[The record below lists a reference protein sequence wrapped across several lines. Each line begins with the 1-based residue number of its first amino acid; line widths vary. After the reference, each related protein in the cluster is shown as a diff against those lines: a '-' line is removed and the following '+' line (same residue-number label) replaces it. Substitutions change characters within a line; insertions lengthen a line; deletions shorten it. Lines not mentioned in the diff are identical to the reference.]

1 MLRVSRGEILFCVGW
16 LFFSISVIFGLTEV
30 VEVHEEWQFFLKL
43 IRYIGYALCSMKILD
58 DSIEKKSIYWII
70 LLFVV
75 LFVSCISSTNKTM
88 LLYSIILVAAK
99 NIDEK
104 KIMKMSLAIQ
114 GMSLF
119 LVVIFSQLGISRDY
133 LFVRN
138 EGQYR
143 HALGFSWT
151 TTAPILYF
159 FFLLIYFYL
168 KKNKANLMIIFLLAI
183 INVWFYIMTNSRM
196 AFAASSIFILF
207 MIAQKMNPNRW
218 KWMGRLNKLYKILPE
233 IICAISLVMF
243 KLYDESIHSW
253 FRLNS
258 ILSDRLRLG
267 ANAIEQYGFSL
278 FGKPIEW
285 IGFSIKKPTMEEA
298 IGYNYVDSS
307 YLQLG
312 LNYGLIFLCVVLL
325 IYSIIMNRAIKRKDY
340 YLVSIITI
348 ILLFSITEP
357 RLMNL
362 AFNPFPLLAFCK
374 LEKVKQI

>member
-1 MLRVSRGEILFCVGW
+1 MLRVSRREILFCVGW
-16 LFFSISVIFGLTEV
+16 FFFSISVIFGLTEF
-30 VEVHEEWQFFLKL
+30 VEVHKEWQFFLKL
-43 IRYIGYALCSMKILD
+43 IRYIGYALCSVKIWDEL
-58 DSIEKKSIYWII
+58 IEKKSLYWFI
-70 LLFVV
+70 LLFAV
-75 LFVSCISSTNKTM
+75 LFASYISSTNKTM

-104 KIMKMSLAIQ
+104 KIMKMSLVIQ
-114 GMSLF
+114 GVSL
-119 LVVIFSQLGISRDY
+119 LVVVVFSQFGIFRDY

-143 HALGFSWT
+143 HSLGFSWT

-168 KKNKANLMIIFLLAI
+168 KKNKANLMMTFLFAV

-196 AFAASSIFILF
+196 AFAASSMFILF
-207 MIAQKMNPNRW
+207 MIVQKMNNHKW
-218 KWMGRLNKLYKILPE
+218 KWIGRLNILYKILPE

-253 FRLNS
+253 FWLNS

-285 IGFSIKKPTMEEA
+285 IGFSIKKTTMEEA

-312 LNYGLIFLCVVLL
+312 LNYGLIFLGVVLL

-357 RLMNL
+357 RLMNF
-362 AFNPFPLLAFCK
+362 AFNPFPLLVFCK